1 MITTFSRRTQLLLGA
16 AVLCTLAFTIIT
28 RAAAEPPPT
37 ILVIISSKSTLKLQ
51 DGKTYPTGYYL
62 NELTVPVRKLIDR
75 EYEVVFAN
83 PAGNAVAMDKRSD
96 SADHFGNDR
105 GVYESYRKFHD
116 GLTGLKRP
124 EKLSALIEKG
134 LDRYAAVFF
143 PGGHAPM
150 VDLIQDADVAIVLNH
165 FHRAGK
171 PTAFICHGPIA
182 LVSTVK
188 DPKAFVLALE
198 KGLMQEASQLA
209 SGWPYA
215 GYKMTIFSTA
225 EEQVAEATG
234 LGGKVRFYPDA
245 ALIAAGG
252 KVELAKP
259 WSPHVVKDRELITGQ
274 NPGSVGLFSEALVNA
289 VEANRS
295 KYNR

>member
-1 MITTFSRRTQLLLGA
+1 MITILLRWTKHVLA
-16 AVLCTLAFTIIT
+16 AAALCSLAFTT
-28 RAAAEPPPT
+28 VTLAADASPPKV
-37 ILVIISSKSTLKLQ
+37 LVVVSSENTLHLQ

-62 NELTVPVRKLIDR
+62 NELTVPVRELIDR
-75 EYEVVFAN
+75 GYEVVFAN
-83 PAGNAVAMDKRSD
+83 PAGNAAAMDKRSD
-96 SADHFGNDR
+96 SAAHFGND
-105 GVYESYRKFHD
+105 VAIYESYRKFHD
-116 GLTGLKRP
+116 GLVGLKKP
-124 EKLSALIEKG
+124 QKLSAVIEKG
-134 LDRYAAVFF
+134 LAPYAAVFF

-150 VDLIQDADVAIVLNH
+150 ADLIQDEDVAIVLNH
-165 FHRAGK
+165 FHQAGK

-198 KGLMQEASQLA
+198 KGDLDEASRLA

-234 LGGKVRFYPDA
+234 LGGKVRFYPDV

-252 KVELAKP
+252 EVELTKP
-259 WSPHVVKDRELITGQ
+259 WSPHVVTDRELITGQ
-274 NPGSVGLFSEALVNA
+274 NPGSDRLFSEALVSA
-289 VEANRS
+289 VEANR
-295 KYNR
+295 

>member
-1 MITTFSRRTQLLLGA
+1 MITTFSRRTKDLLA
-16 AVLCTLAFTIIT
+16 AALLCTLAFTLST
-28 RAAAEPPPT
+28 RAAAEAPT
-37 ILVIISSKSTLKLQ
+37 VLVIVSSKSTLQLQ
-51 DGKTYPTGYYL
+51 DGKSYPTGYYL
-62 NELTVPVRKLIDR
+62 NELTVPVRKLVER
-75 EYEVVFAN
+75 GYAVVFAN
-83 PAGNAVAMDKRSD
+83 PAGNPAVMDKRSD

-105 GVYESYRKFHD
+105 ALYDSYRKFHD
-116 GLTGLKRP
+116 GLTGLKKP
-124 EKLSALIEKG
+124 EKLSAVIEKG
-134 LDRYAAVFF
+134 LDPYVAVFF

-150 VDLIQDADVAIVLNH
+150 VDLVQDADVAIVLNH

-188 DPKAFVLALE
+188 DPQAFVLALE
-198 KGLMQEASQLA
+198 KGDMKAAKQLA
-209 SGWPYA
+209 AGWPYA
-215 GYKMTIFSTA
+215 GYRMTIFSTA

-252 KVELAKP
+252 NVELAKP

-274 NPGSVGLFSEALVNA
+274 NPGSDGLFSEALLNA
-289 VEANRS
+289 VEATRS
-295 KYNR
+295 K